1 MLQPPFTTCN
11 LPLIKPCIPHCRIP
25 VGFQSYLF
33 VWLRNRV
40 LNDSWWDACYPW
52 MEWVEIKLMA
62 WVAATKAKVH

>member
-1 MLQPPFTTCN
+1 M
-11 LPLIKPCIPHCRIP
+11 
-25 VGFQSYLF
+25 F